1 MECTKC
7 HLVKELAKGKR
18 WCKDC
23 KNKYERE
30 RRAKQSETRK
40 KEIREKEKERYNR
53 LKKENENKE
62 IIINPDEVRKCTVC
76 KKNKKIK
83 NFHVHNHRGEV
94 RSMCKECTSL
104 KRKEYYQN
112 NREAIIK
119 QTNNYK
125 INKMKTDPLFKLER
139 RLRCRIYCAFKSQD
153 LKKTERTH
161 KYIGCSSNFL
171 KKWLVYQL
179 YDGMTLE
186 NYGKFWHIDH
196 VKPCSKF
203 DLSNDKEVEE
213 CFNWKNLRPY
223 LASKNLQK
231 NNEVKQNELV
241 FQELKVKCFLRNLN
255 EIGLKSNLPK

>member
-53 LKKENENKE
+53 LKK
-62 IIINPDEVRKCTVC
+62 
-76 KKNKKIK
+76 
-83 NFHVHNHRGEV
+83 
-94 RSMCKECTSL
+94 
-104 KRKEYYQN
+104 
-112 NREAIIK
+112 
-119 QTNNYK
+119 
-125 INKMKTDPLFKLER
+125 
-139 RLRCRIYCAFKSQD
+139 
-153 LKKTERTH
+153 
-161 KYIGCSSNFL
+161 
-171 KKWLVYQL
+171 
-179 YDGMTLE
+179 
-186 NYGKFWHIDH
+186 
-196 VKPCSKF
+196 
-203 DLSNDKEVEE
+203 
-213 CFNWKNLRPY
+213 
-223 LASKNLQK
+223 